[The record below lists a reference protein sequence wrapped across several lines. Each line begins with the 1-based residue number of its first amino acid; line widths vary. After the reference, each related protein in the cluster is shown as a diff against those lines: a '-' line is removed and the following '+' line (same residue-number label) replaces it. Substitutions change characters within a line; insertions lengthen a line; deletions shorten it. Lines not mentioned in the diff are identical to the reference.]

1 MQWCVKVD
9 DAQKHTSYYLQL
21 KLQSFVSNF
30 KTTSSLSIESP
41 MTVYFCSNARAL
53 VGQLVS
59 DRKFQR
65 PRLESWLD
73 LIVIFL
79 NTGPI
84 AFSTT

>member
-41 MTVYFCSNARAL
+41 MTVYFCSNARA
-53 VGQLVS
+53 QLVS
-59 DRKFQR
+59 DRKFQG
-65 PRLESWLD
+65 PRLGSWLD